1 MKNLIGDT
9 WKDSNT
15 GKVVEITNPATGE
28 TIDTVPNCN
37 EKDVDVA
44 VKTAVKSQKK
54 WAEVPL
60 YERGAILQ
68 KYVEI
73 VESRKEELAI
83 LLTKE
88 TGKPITESR
97 NELSNVRTLTMGF
110 VERAKHLY
118 GINIPVG
125 NEPGCEKTVQY
136 TIRQPLGV
144 VAAIIP
150 FNFPVDLFG
159 QKIPSAL
166 ITGNA
171 VIAKPSNYNPL
182 TLLTLGSILVEAGV
196 PAGVIQVITGDGP
209 IVGQALAAHKGVSLV
224 TLTGST
230 AVGMQTMGTASK
242 NLTHVTLELGGN
254 DAFILLEDG
263 DVDLAVKEVLWGRM
277 YNGGQVCCASKRY
290 LIHKSLK
297 DEFISKV
304 KKELEKI
311 KIGDP
316 LDEKTQMG
324 PLININAAKR
334 VEEQVSKTVEQGA
347 KLVYGGTRKG
357 AFYVPAILDDV
368 TPDMDVAKDMEVF
381 GPVVAVIPFEK
392 EEEAI
397 KIANSSSFGLCG
409 CVFSRNINKALKVAS
424 KLECGGAVINGAS
437 FFRSVEMPFGGWK
450 YSGIGN
456 EGVSSTL
463 EEMTR
468 VKTIVLK
475 NVLD

>member
-1 MKNLIGDT
+1 
-9 WKDSNT
+9 
-15 GKVVEITNPATGE
+15 
-28 TIDTVPNCN
+28 
-37 EKDVDVA
+37 
-44 VKTAVKSQKK
+44 
-54 WAEVPL
+54 
-60 YERGAILQ
+60 
-68 KYVEI
+68 
-73 VESRKEELAI
+73 
-83 LLTKE
+83 
-88 TGKPITESR
+88 
-97 NELSNVRTLTMGF
+97 MGF